1 MAESSCHHKQFE
13 RVGSFPHPILKREG
27 SKYEHD
33 QDHHIHFD
41 EKVIEEQMQER
52 IDNPKMKIDEP
63 DTPYHRGVEGDAEE
77 ECDTGSGP
85 SHQEH
90 TDSEMHARLVMAASA
105 LEPHGSLSRNHSSE
119 FEAKRRAVYADEGRK
134 FKELSLTMEQL
145 DDEDSSA
152 P

>member
-1 MAESSCHHKQFE
+1 
-13 RVGSFPHPILKREG
+13 
-27 SKYEHD
+27 
-33 QDHHIHFD
+33 
-41 EKVIEEQMQER
+41 MQER